1 MQTRQQKDE
10 RELIRSYLLGGL
22 DGARLEQF
30 ELRLLSDSR
39 LQDALNAEQDELFDD
54 YSFGLLSS
62 GERERF
68 ERHFLAVPRRAE
80 RLFFAQA
87 MKDYLG
93 DESRR
98 WGKKAAGHAS
108 WRRTLL
114 RLPARRKLAASF
126 AVAACF
132 LTTITVLVWRDA
144 RQREDAHQRED
155 ARAQLA
161 RAEVDR
167 EVLLWTRQP
176 PAGGDSLGHFVDLT
190 LTPGVRRESAS
201 ARRIVVTGDTLAAQL
216 RLELTDKR
224 FESCEATLLTGEDAV
239 VFTVGPLRAKDDGGD
254 RVLVLRIP
262 AKFLPAGDYQLKVR
276 GTIASGETAD
286 AGIYSFQVVHRP
298 ASP

>member
-98 WGKKAAGHAS
+98 WGKKATGHAS

-114 RLPARRKLAASF
+114 RPPARRKLAAGF
-126 AVAACF
+126 AVAAC
-132 LTTITVLVWRDA
+132 LLATIAVFVWWDA
-144 RQREDAHQRED
+144 RQREA
-155 ARAQLA
+155 ARVQLA
-161 RAEVDR
+161 RR
-167 EVLLWTRQP
+167 
-176 PAGGDSLGHFVDLT
+176 GGERG
-190 LTPGVRRESAS
+190 
-201 ARRIVVTGDTLAAQL
+201 AAL
-216 RLELTDKR
+216 D
-224 FESCEATLLTGEDAV
+224 
-239 VFTVGPLRAKDDGGD
+239 
-254 RVLVLRIP
+254 
-262 AKFLPAGDYQLKVR
+262 
-276 GTIASGETAD
+276 ETATRWQR
-286 AGIYSFQVVHRP
+286 FPRP
-298 ASP
+298 PRRPNPYA